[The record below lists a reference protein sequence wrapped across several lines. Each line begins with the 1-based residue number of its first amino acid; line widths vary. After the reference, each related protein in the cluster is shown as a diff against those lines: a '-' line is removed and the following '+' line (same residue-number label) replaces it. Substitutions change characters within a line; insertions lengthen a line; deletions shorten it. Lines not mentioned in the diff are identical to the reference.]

1 LHGDALKA
9 KTDAQA
15 SGKPPTGPIDMGC
28 SGKASEQ
35 VYPPSTAKPDPAKQ
49 ADYQKLLQQFQTDPD
64 LVKAGQAYGSCLR
77 QKGFQVASTKPGVIE
92 MTVQQLILKE
102 RSDLPDKIDMAKAQQ
117 GLQTEISKSLD
128 DLDCGK
134 DYEKLAQ
141 PFVQK
146 MLSSEGGNG

>member
-35 VYPPSTAKPDPAKQ
+35 VYPPSTARPDPAKQ